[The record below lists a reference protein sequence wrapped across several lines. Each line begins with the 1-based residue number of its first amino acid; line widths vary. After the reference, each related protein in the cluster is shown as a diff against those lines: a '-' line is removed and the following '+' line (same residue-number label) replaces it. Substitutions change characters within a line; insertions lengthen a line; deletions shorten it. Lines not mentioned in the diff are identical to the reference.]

1 MPSPTDVLD
10 AMESLLQKNPDDR
23 DRAEILRLMRIADAR
38 DDMGHTLL
46 YHLIT
51 NASKHHDTRS
61 HSDLKHQYQI
71 ARLLILLRADIN
83 AKQGREDSG
92 LTILHSC
99 AYVGSVAAVNFC
111 LDNGADLEALDG
123 NGETPLM
130 NCFANMA
137 YIFCTSPDSALA
149 LLKRGASLDHVDRNG
164 YGIEDYLR
172 LHADEF
178 LEEPFDLEET
188 RLFIAK
194 VKRAGGWKPFA
205 LEPRLRLLVLRALCE
220 QGRAS
225 PPVKSVDT
233 EQPATAASVSVVAQL
248 FGVPKEVF
256 WIVLSYWNPFR
267 DDGEELR
274 VAILND
280 EERMQEAIRRECGY
294 ETEPETDVSD
304 EEEETDASD
313 DEEETDVSDDE
324 GA

>member
-1 MPSPTDVLD
+1 
-10 AMESLLQKNPDDR
+10 
-23 DRAEILRLMRIADAR
+23 
-38 DDMGHTLL
+38 MGHTLL
-46 YHLIT
+46 YLLIT
-51 NASKHHDTRS
+51 NASKHHEEVT
-61 HSDLKHQYQI
+61 YQI
-71 ARLLILLRADIN
+71 ARVLILLRADIN
-83 AKQGREDSG
+83 AKQGQDGSSQ
-92 LTILHSC
+92 TILHAV

-111 LDNGADLEALDG
+111 LDNGADLDALDG

-205 LEPRLRLLVLRALCE
+205 LEPRLGLLVLRALCE
-220 QGRAS
+220 QRRAA
-225 PPVKSVDT
+225 PPEKSVDT
-233 EQPATAASVSVVAQL
+233 EQPATAASASVIARL

-280 EERMQEAIRRECGY
+280 EERMREEIRRERGGDS

>member
-1 MPSPTDVLD
+1 
-10 AMESLLQKNPDDR
+10 
-23 DRAEILRLMRIADAR
+23 
-38 DDMGHTLL
+38 
-46 YHLIT
+46 
-51 NASKHHDTRS
+51 
-61 HSDLKHQYQI
+61 
-71 ARLLILLRADIN
+71 
-83 AKQGREDSG
+83 
-92 LTILHSC
+92 
-99 AYVGSVAAVNFC
+99 
-111 LDNGADLEALDG
+111 
-123 NGETPLM
+123 M

-149 LLKRGASLDHVDRNG
+149 LLKAGASLDHVDRNG

-205 LEPRLRLLVLRALCE
+205 LEPRLGLLVLRALCE

-233 EQPATAASVSVVAQL
+233 EQPATAASVSVIARL

>member
-1 MPSPTDVLD
+1 
-10 AMESLLQKNPDDR
+10 
-23 DRAEILRLMRIADAR
+23 MRIADAR

-51 NASKHHDTRS
+51 NASKQHDTRS

-83 AKQGREDSG
+83 AKQGQEGSSQ
-92 LTILHSC
+92 TILHAV

-205 LEPRLRLLVLRALCE
+205 LEPRLGLLVLWALCE
-220 QGRAS
+220 QGRAA
-225 PPVKSVDT
+225 PPEKSVDT
-233 EQPATAASVSVVAQL
+233 EQPATAASASVIARL

-313 DEEETDVSDDE
+313 DEVETDVSDDE

>member
-1 MPSPTDVLD
+1 MPSPNDVLD
-10 AMESLLQKNPDDR
+10 AITSLLQKNPADR
-23 DRAEILRLMRIADAR
+23 DEADLLSVIRIADAR
-38 DDMGHTLL
+38 DSMGYTLL
-46 YHLIT
+46 FLLIT
-51 NASKHHDTRS
+51 YASKHHEERF
-61 HSDLKHQYQI
+61 YQI
-71 ARLLILLRADIN
+71 ARVLILLRTDIN
-83 AKQGREDSG
+83 AKQGQEDSSQ
-92 LTILHSC
+92 TILHAV

-149 LLKRGASLDHVDRNG
+149 LLKAGASLDHVDRNG
-164 YGIEDYLR
+164 NGIEDYLR

-274 VAILND
+274 FAIFDD

>member
-1 MPSPTDVLD
+1 
-10 AMESLLQKNPDDR
+10 
-23 DRAEILRLMRIADAR
+23 
-38 DDMGHTLL
+38 
-46 YHLIT
+46 
-51 NASKHHDTRS
+51 
-61 HSDLKHQYQI
+61 
-71 ARLLILLRADIN
+71 
-83 AKQGREDSG
+83 
-92 LTILHSC
+92 
-99 AYVGSVAAVNFC
+99 
-111 LDNGADLEALDG
+111 
-123 NGETPLM
+123 M

-149 LLKRGASLDHVDRNG
+149 LLKAGASLDHVDRNG

-304 EEEETDASD
+304 EEEEETDASD
-313 DEEETDVSDDE
+313 EEEETDVSDDE